1 MNCNWK
7 HQISY
12 LIGFLVLSVGL
23 FAISSCSNSAS
34 IKADQ
39 QRNLYDWEAKLIHPE
54 LMVYHHSADS
64 STLYFKLL
72 SDELLYT
79 RSGPEDAFSAK
90 LKFFIE
96 IKDLT
101 SGGIDSLEFNYSDI
115 NPEQASRQIIGKHR
129 FKLKD
134 QTYYDFRI
142 KITDLSRKTS
152 VMERLRVEKSPGLI
166 RENMLIIDDETLAP
180 LFGSYCGVGKSL
192 LMSSDRYQTEK
203 LSISESKSNLPLPP
217 PPYSYSEPKLD
228 FILEQEEELSSI
240 GDLYYFALDSSM
252 NVIRSADGLS
262 AFALFGYPQP
272 YPEVRELDQ
281 LIQSMRYIT
290 SRSEFKKITSS
301 SYPKKALDEFW
312 IETAGSKEKARSLI
326 KTYYRRVREAN
337 IYFSGICEGWKS
349 DRGLVHIVFGNPNK
363 IIVERDKETW
373 VYGEDSNISA
383 LTFTFRKKTHPY
395 SNNLYV
401 LDRSALYKPGWDQA
415 VANWR
420 RGRVFSE

>member
-1 MNCNWK
+1 MNYTLK
-7 HQISY
+7 RQINY
-12 LIGFLVLSVGL
+12 LIGFLLLSTGL
-23 FAISSCSNSAS
+23 FAISSCSNSGA

-54 LMVYHHSADS
+54 LMVYHQSTDS
-64 STLYFKLL
+64 STFYFKLF

-79 RSGPEDAFSAK
+79 RSGPEDPFSARM
-90 LKFFIE
+90 KFFLE
-96 IKDLT
+96 VKDLKT
-101 SGGIDSLEFNYSDI
+101 GSIDSLEFNYYDI
-115 NPEQASRQIIGKHR
+115 NPEQESRQIIGKHR

-134 QTYYDFRI
+134 LTYYDLRI

-152 VMERLRVEKSPGLI
+152 VIERLRVEKSPGLI

-180 LFGSYCGVGKSL
+180 VFGNYSGVGRSL
-192 LMSSDRYQTEK
+192 LMSSDRYKAEK
-203 LSISESKSNLPLPP
+203 LSISESKSDLPLPP

-228 FILEQEEELSSI
+228 LGLEQEEELSSI
-240 GDLYYFALDSSM
+240 GDLYLLSLDSSI

-262 AFALFGYPQP
+262 SFALFGRPQP

-312 IETAGSKEKARSLI
+312 IETAGTKEKARSLI
-326 KTYYRRVREAN
+326 RTYYRRVREAN
-337 IYFSGICEGWKS
+337 IYFSGITEGWKS

-363 IIVERDKETW
+363 IIVESDKEIW

-395 SNNLYV
+395 SHNLYV